1 MLILERSFPMFL
13 QSKFHKFTPAVE
25 DIGTGSFDRL
35 PVLDNELDF
44 DPVSSKRTTKF
55 MFGYILS
62 CQTLK
67 VLSSLT
73 TMIIYL
79 FLRGYLAL

>member
-1 MLILERSFPMFL
+1 MFL

-62 CQTLK
+62 CQTFVK
-67 VLSSLT
+67 S
-73 TMIIYL
+73 IE
-79 FLRGYLAL
+79 

>member
-1 MLILERSFPMFL
+1 MFL

-44 DPVSSKRTTKF
+44 EPVSSERMKNF
-55 MFGYILS
+55 MFRYIL
-62 CQTLK
+62 L
-67 VLSSLT
+67 
-73 TMIIYL
+73 
-79 FLRGYLAL
+79 

>member
-1 MLILERSFPMFL
+1 MKYLWSTERGSLSVTGMLILERSFPMFL

-44 DPVSSKRTTKF
+44 DPVSSERMTKV
-55 MFGYILS
+55 MFGYIL
-62 CQTLK
+62 
-67 VLSSLT
+67 VW
-73 TMIIYL
+73 II
-79 FLRGYLAL
+79 